1 MADKTISGIVTWLR
15 NWFYTKTEV
24 DSLISTGG
32 GTISIE
38 DTDLFDVLQCVIDN
52 FDNFDDELIFLDDLS
67 SDMSSQ
73 YSTRGHINSGSYPIT
88 ISYDGSVPCYNM
100 SASGGESFTW
110 FVIPNLQGLDNI
122 RVTATAKINNSSAYA
137 QIFLGLCD
145 TLEQTSSSSY
155 KFDFVRIRG
164 DNKLDAVKNNSDQF
178 SNRVTVLNTIVKL
191 VFERNG
197 NTMTGKVYN
206 SDGTTLL
213 SQNNYTTTNNYSN
226 PYYFL
231 GLMSKYSNYTYNLYD
246 LKVESL

>member
-1 MADKTISGIVTWLR
+1 MSKTISGIVTWLR
-15 NWFYTKTEV
+15 NWFYTKQEV

-52 FDNFDDELIFLDDLS
+52 FDNFDGEIIFLDDLS

-73 YSTRGHINSGSYPIT
+73 YSTRGHIRSGSYPIT
-88 ISYDGSVPCYNM
+88 LSYDSSVPCYNM
-100 SASGGESFTW
+100 SASGGENFTW

-122 RVTATAKINNSSAYA
+122 RVTATVKINNSGAYA

-145 TLEQTSSSSY
+145 TLEQTSSSSF

-164 DNKLDAVKNNSDQF
+164 DNKLDAIKNNSDIF
-178 SNRVTVLNTIVKL
+178 SNSVTVLNSIVKL

-197 NTMTGKVYN
+197 NTITGKVYN

-226 PYYFL
+226 PYYFV

-246 LKVESL
+246 LRVESL

>member
-1 MADKTISGIVTWLR
+1 MSKTITGVVTWLR
-15 NWFYTKTEV
+15 NWFYTKSEV

-32 GTISIE
+32 TTISIE

-52 FDNFDDELIFLDDLS
+52 FDNFDDVLLFLDDCS
-67 SDMSSQ
+67 TDMSSQ
-73 YSTRGHINSGSYPIT
+73 YSTRGHIKSGTYPIT
-88 ISYDGSVPCYNM
+88 ITYDSTNTCYNL

-110 FVIPNLQGLDNI
+110 FVIPDVQGEDNI
-122 RVTATAKINNSSAYA
+122 RVTVTAKINNSSAYA

-164 DNKLDAVKNNSDQF
+164 DNKLDAVKNDSDQF
-178 SNRVTVLNTIVKL
+178 SNSVTVVNTVVKL

-206 SDGTTLL
+206 SDGTILL
-213 SQNNYTTTNNYSN
+213 SQNNYTTTNTYSN
-226 PYYFL
+226 PYYFV
-231 GLMSKYSNYTYNLYD
+231 GLMSRYSNYTYNLYD
-246 LKVESL
+246 LRVESL